1 MADSDAVAITVEGD
15 TDTEDTENT
24 GDTCTGASE
33 KQPIVQV
40 KPGYGA
46 ISDQVGRCLVKLD
59 PFRGSFLTAT
69 DRRDILCKLLYH
81 YPVSQRN

>member
-24 GDTCTGASE
+24 GGSE

-59 PFRGSFLTAT
+59 PFRGSFS
-69 DRRDILCKLLYH
+69 DCY
-81 YPVSQRN
+81 

>member
-1 MADSDAVAITVEGD
+1 MVDSGAVTITVEGD
-15 TDTEDTENT
+15 TGTPEDTVNT
-24 GDTCTGASE
+24 GDTGGSE

-59 PFRGSFLTAT
+59 SFRDSFS
-69 DRRDILCKLLYH
+69 DCY
-81 YPVSQRN
+81 